1 MYLGIVK
8 KMLTILEIHVTIN
21 ITVCVT
27 INSMLLF
34 IEQAHGL

>member
-1 MYLGIVK
+1 MILALLK
-8 KMLTILEIHVTIN
+8 KTLTTLEIYAT

-34 IEQAHGL
+34 IAQAHGL